1 MNEEKLISDMYLAA
15 AILAYD
21 GELAGIDRSNP
32 TRQQFKFV
40 GYVKVIYVLEQNN
53 VAKLINP
60 SLEEIET
67 KFIAQTLMFPP
78 NYPDALRRIKSA
90 IHAR

>member
-1 MNEEKLISDMYLAA
+1 MDEEKLISDMYLAA

-21 GELAGIDRSNP
+21 GDLVGIDRSDIR
-32 TRQQFKFV
+32 RQQFKFTGCV
-40 GYVKVIYVLEQNN
+40 NVIYVLDQNT

-90 IHAR
+90 IHTR